1 VKRTNWIVLPNLAY
15 DALCLLNI
23 WTGEA
28 FYTDEHP
35 CLLER
40 WQPRLTAPVLE
51 AFSRIERA
59 IRGDGGIISANLCL
73 LFSGVQP
80 DNLHDLERAIVQ
92 SETLLET
99 FCASPY
105 FDPDAP
111 DQFRMLL
118 PDLLTL
124 VQFLQSSPFEAE
136 HAIDLGADFESKR
149 QALQTT
155 LETYD
160 IVGSVEA
167 ALGHDLERQE
177 IEVFTL
183 AYTAPHGIKII
194 GNRFITAIEWSA
206 VITARVAIHEL
217 MHPPFDLTRPELKTA
232 LEQLSQ
238 DPMLKQCFDDH
249 DPAFGYNTWEGYV
262 EENCVRAL
270 DQVIAESFG
279 IAQNATERWQ
289 NEDGGMHQLAARLTP
304 LLRTRAATGTFED
317 WLINQ
322 IKLES
327 LTNPNQGS
335 ESQNL
340 AFRISDSLEKMRF

>member
-1 VKRTNWIVLPNLAY
+1 LAGHDWVLATRILNPFKPRSEGVNRTEWIVQTNLAY

-23 WTGEA
+23 WTGDA
-28 FYTDEHP
+28 FYTEEHP
-35 CLLER
+35 GLLER

-59 IRGDGGIISANLCL
+59 MCL

-80 DNLHDLERAIVQ
+80 KNLNDLERAILQ
-92 SETLLET
+92 PETLLET
-99 FCASPY
+99 FRASPY
-105 FDPDAP
+105 FDPNAP
-111 DQFRMLL
+111 DQFQMLL

-124 VQFLQSSPFEAE
+124 VQFLQSSPFGAE
-136 HAIDLGADFESKR
+136 HATDLGADFEPKR

-160 IVGSVEA
+160 IVQAVEA
-167 ALGHDLERQE
+167 ALGHDLKLQE

-206 VITARVAIHEL
+206 TITARVAIHEL
-217 MHPPFDLTRPELKTA
+217 MHPPFDLSRPALQSA
-232 LEQLSQ
+232 LERLAQ
-238 DPMLKQCFDDH
+238 DPALRKCFEDH
-249 DPAFGYNTWEGYV
+249 DPAFGYNSWEGYV

-270 DQVIAESFG
+270 DQVISESFG
-279 IAQNATERWQ
+279 IARDAAERWQ

-304 LLRTRAATGTFED
+304 LLRARETTDIRFED
-317 WLINQ
+317 WLIGQ
-322 IKLES
+322 IMDNAL
-327 LTNPNQGS
+327 
-335 ESQNL
+335 
-340 AFRISDSLEKMRF
+340 